1 MSSNEMFSN
10 KVALKTGEILIDLTQ
25 DDVLPENVDEGIYFH
40 DNTGRRQQGTSKKTV
55 DASGATAEARYV
67 LKGRTFG
74 KGSEMH
80 EGTMPENSGIP
91 VVINK
96 KEGVLIPEGH
106 FDGATKAVLSEKDLA
121 NLIPGNI
128 KEGVSILGVDGEFGT
143 DDFSAQTKQV
153 TPTFSPQI
161 VNPDPGYA
169 FLASVEVAGI
179 PITRTENEF
188 GGITVTIG
196 A

>member
-1 MSSNEMFSN
+1 MPNN
-10 KVALKTGEILIDLTQ
+10 KIALKTGEVLLDLTQ
-25 DDVLPENVDEGIYFH
+25 DDVREENVDEGIYFH
-40 DNTGRRQQGTSKKTV
+40 DKTGERKRGTSKRTV
-55 DASGATAEARYV
+55 DASSATAEAREV

-74 KGSEMH
+74 KGSEMR
-80 EGTMPENSGIP
+80 EGTMPDNSGTP
-91 VVINK
+91 VVIDK
-96 KEGVLIPEGH
+96 KDGVLIPEGY
-106 FDGATKAVLSEKDLA
+106 FDGVTPVVLSEKDLA
-121 NLIPGNI
+121 NLVPGNI
-128 KEGVSILGVDGEFGT
+128 KEGVKILDVEGSFGT

-169 FLASVEVAGI
+169 FLASVEVGGI

-196 A
+196 E